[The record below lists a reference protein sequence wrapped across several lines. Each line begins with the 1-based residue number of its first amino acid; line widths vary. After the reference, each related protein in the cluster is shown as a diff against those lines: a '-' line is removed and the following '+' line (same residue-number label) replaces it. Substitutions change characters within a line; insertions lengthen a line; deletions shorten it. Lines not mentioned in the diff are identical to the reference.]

1 MSSQS
6 NVLTSLVVKQFEKIL
21 KTFFKKST
29 EFIIENDI
37 EDVREHV
44 QVFYEVRNKIAKYAL
59 RTAYLS

>member
-6 NVLTSLVVKQFEKIL
+6 DVLKSLVVMQFEKIL
-21 KTFFKKST
+21 KTCFKKST